1 MTAAPTGGYASPPQF
16 DEASDKWPAY
26 QVRLEAF
33 FEGNGI
39 TEDNKKRALLV
50 TALSTHTVDVLSGR
64 CAPDKV
70 NELSYPQVIALLK
83 QHFSPQPNEIAQSY
97 KFFTRNQLPGEPVKD
112 FVVAI
117 RQIADTCNF
126 GASLDRMLRDRIV
139 CGLHNVGVRRQLLA
153 KPQLTRSEAE
163 EIAISTEMAEANA
176 QEIVSP
182 TAEASVH
189 ALGGQS
195 YRPRSRPQ
203 IVGCYRCGAKG
214 HGPEDCRF
222 RSASCFKCKQRGHIA
237 RACCRRESGF
247 GVVPPERQVHAL
259 SREEDTG
266 TDGMFALE
274 AADSHIGHVGITQ
287 PIVRTL
293 DCGGVPVNMQV
304 DTGSPVSVI
313 TWPTYER
320 NKTVWPKL
328 RGSPLKLTCF
338 LGRLPVRGQLQLKV
352 SCGNKSTAGSLQVLG
367 CSGPN
372 LCGRDLIQAFHMLE
386 APVMNVNTSGE
397 QLPLLG
403 ADDVNVDR
411 LLAEFADVF
420 APGLGLIKGPPV
432 HFETRENVVPKFW
445 KAREVPYAFRP
456 KVDAEL
462 DRLSGAGIIVPVPH
476 AEWAAPVVPVVKRN
490 GCIRLCGDFKLTVN
504 KACRTEQYPLP
515 RVEDILATL
524 NGGEVFTTIDLREA
538 YNQLPLDEEAM
549 HLTTINTHKGLFSF
563 TRLPFGVASA
573 PAVFQRRMETI
584 LQGLPGVQVYLDDVI
599 VAEKRNDCTTLHE
612 VFKRFREYGVR
623 LNADKCKFRQLEVD
637 FLGHRI
643 SARGLQPKTENID
656 AILKVQAPRN
666 SAELRSYLGMVTYY
680 HKFLPN
686 ASTAMAPL
694 YQLLRK
700 EAKWKWDTAQQQS
713 FSSVKDLLKSAD
725 FLAHFDPHKPLVL
738 ECDASPDG
746 IGAVLSHDVGGGVLR
761 PIGFRSRLLTGAEKN
776 YSQLER
782 EALALVFGASK
793 FRQYL
798 LGNTFTLM
806 TDHKPLVALFHP
818 DRPVPVMAAARI
830 QRWALLLSA
839 YDYVIKHQPGKD
851 NIPADALSRLPTSA
865 TSQPETQEETV
876 DGEYVL
882 LTETL
887 NDGVMSAKQLGTLT
901 ELDDDLAKVQ
911 KWVQEGWPRNL
922 GPKDQHL
929 MPYFNRKAEIT
940 GSYGLL
946 YWGHR
951 VIVPKSARAVM
962 LRLLHDTHQGICSMK
977 RLGRSLMWYP
987 RIDNDIE
994 HMVKSCT
1001 SCIQAAPM
1009 PPKKPPVAW
1018 PETDERWSRLHIDFA
1033 GPIDGHMLLIVV
1045 DSHSKWIEAIPMK
1058 SSTTHATIEAL
1069 RTLFSTFGLPRTL
1082 VSDNGPQ
1089 FTSWE
1094 FNTFTKL
1101 NNIVHLR
1108 TAPYHPQSNGLA
1120 ERAVRTVKYSL
1131 KKNVQGS
1138 LKTRLARILHRYRR
1152 TPQAGGRTPA
1162 QLLMGY
1168 DLRSRLDNAV
1178 SIPPSPVDRPPL
1190 DGWQPGEPVWVRNFG
1205 RGEPWTPASIT
1216 STDGARLVNADGPEG
1231 ETIRRHS
1238 DQVKPRELE
1247 HDQGEV
1253 GDSRCLETAG
1263 GALAGGTP
1271 RRAPTRSEIAG
1282 SPSTPVLRRSGRQRK
1297 PPDRYSP

>member
-1 MTAAPTGGYASPPQF
+1 
-16 DEASDKWPAY
+16 
-26 QVRLEAF
+26 
-33 FEGNGI
+33 
-39 TEDNKKRALLV
+39 
-50 TALSTHTVDVLSGR
+50 
-64 CAPDKV
+64 
-70 NELSYPQVIALLK
+70 
-83 QHFSPQPNEIAQSY
+83 
-97 KFFTRNQLPGEPVKD
+97 
-112 FVVAI
+112 
-117 RQIADTCNF
+117 
-126 GASLDRMLRDRIV
+126 MLRDRIV

-411 LLAEFADVF
+411 S
-420 APGLGLIKGPPV
+420 
-432 HFETRENVVPKFW
+432 TRNW
-445 KAREVPYAFRP
+445 TAFR
-456 KVDAEL
+456 
-462 DRLSGAGIIVPVPH
+462 GAGIIVPVPH

-549 HLTTINTHKGLFSF
+549 QLTTINTHKGLFSF

-623 LNADKCKFRQLEVD
+623 LNADKCKFR
-637 FLGHRI
+637 
-643 SARGLQPKTENID
+643 
-656 AILKVQAPRN
+656 
-666 SAELRSYLGMVTYY
+666 
-680 HKFLPN
+680 
-686 ASTAMAPL
+686 
-694 YQLLRK
+694 
-700 EAKWKWDTAQQQS
+700 
-713 FSSVKDLLKSAD
+713 
-725 FLAHFDPHKPLVL
+725 
-738 ECDASPDG
+738 
-746 IGAVLSHDVGGGVLR
+746 
-761 PIGFRSRLLTGAEKN
+761 
-776 YSQLER
+776 
-782 EALALVFGASK
+782 
-793 FRQYL
+793 
-798 LGNTFTLM
+798 
-806 TDHKPLVALFHP
+806 
-818 DRPVPVMAAARI
+818 
-830 QRWALLLSA
+830 
-839 YDYVIKHQPGKD
+839 
-851 NIPADALSRLPTSA
+851 
-865 TSQPETQEETV
+865 
-876 DGEYVL
+876 
-882 LTETL
+882 
-887 NDGVMSAKQLGTLT
+887 
-901 ELDDDLAKVQ
+901 
-911 KWVQEGWPRNL
+911 
-922 GPKDQHL
+922 
-929 MPYFNRKAEIT
+929 
-940 GSYGLL
+940 
-946 YWGHR
+946 
-951 VIVPKSARAVM
+951 
-962 LRLLHDTHQGICSMK
+962 
-977 RLGRSLMWYP
+977 
-987 RIDNDIE
+987 
-994 HMVKSCT
+994 
-1001 SCIQAAPM
+1001 
-1009 PPKKPPVAW
+1009 
-1018 PETDERWSRLHIDFA
+1018 
-1033 GPIDGHMLLIVV
+1033 
-1045 DSHSKWIEAIPMK
+1045 
-1058 SSTTHATIEAL
+1058 
-1069 RTLFSTFGLPRTL
+1069 
-1082 VSDNGPQ
+1082 
-1089 FTSWE
+1089 
-1094 FNTFTKL
+1094 
-1101 NNIVHLR
+1101 
-1108 TAPYHPQSNGLA
+1108 
-1120 ERAVRTVKYSL
+1120 
-1131 KKNVQGS
+1131 
-1138 LKTRLARILHRYRR
+1138 
-1152 TPQAGGRTPA
+1152 
-1162 QLLMGY
+1162 
-1168 DLRSRLDNAV
+1168 
-1178 SIPPSPVDRPPL
+1178 
-1190 DGWQPGEPVWVRNFG
+1190 
-1205 RGEPWTPASIT
+1205 
-1216 STDGARLVNADGPEG
+1216 
-1231 ETIRRHS
+1231 
-1238 DQVKPRELE
+1238 
-1247 HDQGEV
+1247 
-1253 GDSRCLETAG
+1253 
-1263 GALAGGTP
+1263 
-1271 RRAPTRSEIAG
+1271 
-1282 SPSTPVLRRSGRQRK
+1282 
-1297 PPDRYSP
+1297 